1 MEQQNKEKR
10 KLKMNRMQWTI
21 VAGVLILA
29 VVLVYALV
37 KNNKVASSYEVV
49 TSMSRGDDTSVYYC
63 MMRKGMIKYSKDG
76 VAMTNKSGSVLWNQ
90 TYEMASPTMTSA
102 GDYVAVG
109 DIGANTIYIFNEYG
123 QLGRVSTDVPIQ
135 EIQISEQGVVAAVL
149 SDTSSNYINLY
160 DKQGNSLGS
169 IKASL
174 ENTGYPL
181 AIALSPD
188 ASKLAVSYL
197 IVKSG
202 SMQSRI
208 VSYDF
213 SDVEGDHL
221 LDTQEL
227 EGLYPK
233 AAFLDSREVVLFGE
247 KGFVL
252 YQADSKKIETQEN
265 FESEINS
272 VFCTNQKLGF
282 IFKNEDDNGKYRM
295 EIYNKAGKK
304 SSTYYFDLDYS
315 GMTADDDE
323 VILYNDEE
331 MLIYQM
337 GGRVRFRGTFNTAVT
352 GVMPSWEDGLYWLID
367 DQSLREIRTYKISIR
382 GKYVHRI
389 SIF

>member
-63 MMRKGMIKYSKDG
+63 MMRKGMVKYSKDG

-337 GGRVRFRGTFNTAVT
+337 DGRVRFRGTFNTAVT

-367 DQSLREIRTYKISIR
+367 DQSLREIRIR
-382 GKYVHRI
+382 
-389 SIF
+389 

>member
-21 VAGVLILA
+21 AAGVLILA

-37 KNNKVASSYEVV
+37 KNNKVVSSYEVV

-63 MMRKGMIKYSKDG
+63 MMRKGMVKYSKDG
-76 VAMTNKSGSVLWNQ
+76 VAMTNKSGTVLWNQ

-233 AAFLDSREVVLFGE
+233 AEFLDSREVVLFGE

-352 GVMPSWEDGLYWLID
+352 SVMPSWEDGLYWLID
-367 DQSLREIRTYKISIR
+367 DQSLREIRIR
-382 GKYVHRI
+382 
-389 SIF
+389 

>member
-1 MEQQNKEKR
+1 MEQQNKEKQ

-21 VAGVLILA
+21 AVGVLILA

-63 MMRKGMIKYSKDG
+63 MMRKGMVKYSKDG
-76 VAMTNKSGSVLWNQ
+76 VAMTNKSGTVLWNQ

-123 QLGRVSTDVPIQ
+123 QLGHVSTDVPIQ

-352 GVMPSWEDGLYWLID
+352 SVMPSW
-367 DQSLREIRTYKISIR
+367 
-382 GKYVHRI
+382 
-389 SIF
+389 

>member
-21 VAGVLILA
+21 AAGVLILA

-63 MMRKGMIKYSKDG
+63 MMRKGMVKYSKDG
-76 VAMTNKSGSVLWNQ
+76 VAMTNKSGTVLWNQ
-90 TYEMASPTMTSA
+90 TYEMASSTMTSA

-123 QLGRVSTDVPIQ
+123 QLGHVSTDVPIQ

-197 IVKSG
+197 IVNSG

-208 VSYDF
+208 VFYDF

-272 VFCTNQKLGF
+272 VFCTDQKLGF

-315 GMTADDDE
+315 GLTADDDE

-367 DQSLREIRTYKISIR
+367 DQSLREIRIR
-382 GKYVHRI
+382 
-389 SIF
+389 

>member
-21 VAGVLILA
+21 AAGVLILA

-63 MMRKGMIKYSKDG
+63 MMRKGMVKYSKDG
-76 VAMTNKSGSVLWNQ
+76 VAMTNKSGTVLWNQ

-123 QLGRVSTDVPIQ
+123 QLGHVSTDVPIQ

-149 SDTSSNYINLY
+149 LDTSSNYINLY

-367 DQSLREIRTYKISIR
+367 DQSLREIRIR
-382 GKYVHRI
+382 
-389 SIF
+389 

>member
-21 VAGVLILA
+21 AAGVLILA

-37 KNNKVASSYEVV
+37 KNNKVAYSYEVV

-63 MMRKGMIKYSKDG
+63 MMRKGMVKYSKDG
-76 VAMTNKSGSVLWNQ
+76 VAMTNKSGTVLWNQ

-208 VSYDF
+208 VAYDF

-367 DQSLREIRTYKISIR
+367 DQSLREIRIR
-382 GKYVHRI
+382 
-389 SIF
+389 

>member
-21 VAGVLILA
+21 AAGVLILA

-37 KNNKVASSYEVV
+37 KNNKVAYSYEVV

-63 MMRKGMIKYSKDG
+63 MMRKGMVKYSKDG

-208 VSYDF
+208 VAYDF

-367 DQSLREIRTYKISIR
+367 DQSLREIRIR
-382 GKYVHRI
+382 
-389 SIF
+389 

>member
-1 MEQQNKEKR
+1 MEQQNKEKQ

-63 MMRKGMIKYSKDG
+63 MMRKGMVKYSKDG

-123 QLGRVSTDVPIQ
+123 QLGHVSTDVPIQ

-323 VILYNDEE
+323 VILYNDGE

-367 DQSLREIRTYKISIR
+367 DQSLREIRIR
-382 GKYVHRI
+382 
-389 SIF
+389 

>member
-21 VAGVLILA
+21 AAGVLILA
-29 VVLVYALV
+29 VVLAYALV

-63 MMRKGMIKYSKDG
+63 MMRKGMVKYSKDG
-76 VAMTNKSGSVLWNQ
+76 VAMTNKSGAVLWNQ

-208 VSYDF
+208 VAYDF

-367 DQSLREIRTYKISIR
+367 DQSLREIRIR
-382 GKYVHRI
+382 
-389 SIF
+389 

>member
-63 MMRKGMIKYSKDG
+63 MMRKGMVKYSKDG

-169 IKASL
+169 IKVSL

-367 DQSLREIRTYKISIR
+367 DQSLREIRIR
-382 GKYVHRI
+382 
-389 SIF
+389 

>member
-29 VVLVYALV
+29 AVLVYALV

-63 MMRKGMIKYSKDG
+63 MMRKGMVKYSKDG
-76 VAMTNKSGSVLWNQ
+76 VVMTNKSGSVLWNQ

-367 DQSLREIRTYKISIR
+367 DQSLREIRIR
-382 GKYVHRI
+382 
-389 SIF
+389 

>member
-63 MMRKGMIKYSKDG
+63 MMRKGMVKYSKDG

-213 SDVEGDHL
+213 SDVEGNHL

-367 DQSLREIRTYKISIR
+367 DQSLREIRIR
-382 GKYVHRI
+382 
-389 SIF
+389 

>member
-63 MMRKGMIKYSKDG
+63 MMRKGMVKYSKDG
-76 VAMTNKSGSVLWNQ
+76 VAMTNKSGTVLWNQ

-315 GMTADDDE
+315 GVTADDDE
-323 VILYNDEE
+323 VILYNDGE

-367 DQSLREIRTYKISIR
+367 DQSLREIHIR
-382 GKYVHRI
+382 
-389 SIF
+389 

>member
-63 MMRKGMIKYSKDG
+63 MMRKGMVKYSKDG

-90 TYEMASPTMTSA
+90 TYEMVSPTMTSA

-188 ASKLAVSYL
+188 ASKLAVRYL

-208 VSYDF
+208 VAYDF

-367 DQSLREIRTYKISIR
+367 DQSLREIRIR
-382 GKYVHRI
+382 
-389 SIF
+389 

>member
-21 VAGVLILA
+21 AAGVLILA

-63 MMRKGMIKYSKDG
+63 MMRKGMVKYSKDG
-76 VAMTNKSGSVLWNQ
+76 VAMTDKSGTVLWNQ

-208 VSYDF
+208 VAYDF

-323 VILYNDEE
+323 VILYSDEE

-367 DQSLREIRTYKISIR
+367 DQSLREIRIR
-382 GKYVHRI
+382 
-389 SIF
+389 

>member
-63 MMRKGMIKYSKDG
+63 MMRKGMVKYSKDG
-76 VAMTNKSGSVLWNQ
+76 VAMTNKSGTVLWNQ

-208 VSYDF
+208 VAYDF

-233 AAFLDSREVVLFGE
+233 AEFLDSREVVLFGE

-367 DQSLREIRTYKISIR
+367 DQSLREIRIR
-382 GKYVHRI
+382 
-389 SIF
+389 

>member
-21 VAGVLILA
+21 AAGVLILA

-63 MMRKGMIKYSKDG
+63 MMRKGMVKYSKDG
-76 VAMTNKSGSVLWNQ
+76 VAMTNKSGTVLWNQ

-252 YQADSKKIETQEN
+252 YQADSKKIEMQEN

-367 DQSLREIRTYKISIR
+367 DQSLREIRIR
-382 GKYVHRI
+382 
-389 SIF
+389 

>member
-63 MMRKGMIKYSKDG
+63 MMRKGMVKYSKDG
-76 VAMTNKSGSVLWNQ
+76 VAMTNKSGTVLWNQ

-252 YQADSKKIETQEN
+252 YQADNKKIETQEN

-367 DQSLREIRTYKISIR
+367 DQSLREIRIR
-382 GKYVHRI
+382 
-389 SIF
+389 

>member
-29 VVLVYALV
+29 AVLVYALV

-63 MMRKGMIKYSKDG
+63 MMRKGMVKYSKDG
-76 VAMTNKSGSVLWNQ
+76 VAMTNKSGTVLWNQ

-123 QLGRVSTDVPIQ
+123 QLGHVSTDVPIQ

-367 DQSLREIRTYKISIR
+367 DQSLREIRIR
-382 GKYVHRI
+382 
-389 SIF
+389 

>member
-21 VAGVLILA
+21 AAGVLILA

-63 MMRKGMIKYSKDG
+63 MMRKGMVKYSKDG
-76 VAMTNKSGSVLWNQ
+76 VAMTNKSGTVLWNQ

-233 AAFLDSREVVLFGE
+233 AEFLDSREVVLFGE

-252 YQADSKKIETQEN
+252 YQADSKKIEKQEN

-295 EIYNKAGKK
+295 EIYNNAGKK

-352 GVMPSWEDGLYWLID
+352 SVMPSWEDGLYWLID
-367 DQSLREIRTYKISIR
+367 DQSLREIRIR
-382 GKYVHRI
+382 
-389 SIF
+389 

>member
-21 VAGVLILA
+21 AAGVLILA

-49 TSMSRGDDTSVYYC
+49 TSMSRGDDTAVYYC
-63 MMRKGMIKYSKDG
+63 MMRKGIVKYSKDG
-76 VAMTNKSGSVLWNQ
+76 VAMTNKSGTVLWNQ

-208 VSYDF
+208 VAYDF

-233 AAFLDSREVVLFGE
+233 AAFLDSREEVLFGE

-367 DQSLREIRTYKISIR
+367 DQSLREIRIR
-382 GKYVHRI
+382 
-389 SIF
+389 

>member
-63 MMRKGMIKYSKDG
+63 MMRKGMVKYSKDG

-227 EGLYPK
+227 ERLYPK

-315 GMTADDDE
+315 GVTADDDE
-323 VILYNDEE
+323 VILYNDGE

-367 DQSLREIRTYKISIR
+367 DQSLREIRIR
-382 GKYVHRI
+382 
-389 SIF
+389 

>member
-21 VAGVLILA
+21 AAGVLILA

-63 MMRKGMIKYSKDG
+63 MMRKGMVKYSKDG
-76 VAMTNKSGSVLWNQ
+76 VAMTNKSGTVLWNQ

-188 ASKLAVSYL
+188 TSKLAVSYL

-233 AAFLDSREVVLFGE
+233 AEFLDSREVVLFGE

-352 GVMPSWEDGLYWLID
+352 SVMPSWEDGLYWLID
-367 DQSLREIRTYKISIR
+367 DQSLREIRIR
-382 GKYVHRI
+382 
-389 SIF
+389 

>member
-21 VAGVLILA
+21 AAGVLILA

-63 MMRKGMIKYSKDG
+63 MMRKGMVKYSKDG
-76 VAMTNKSGSVLWNQ
+76 VAMTNKSGTVLWNH

-174 ENTGYPL
+174 DNTGYPL

-208 VSYDF
+208 VAYDF

-367 DQSLREIRTYKISIR
+367 DQSLREIRIR
-382 GKYVHRI
+382 
-389 SIF
+389 

>member
-1 MEQQNKEKR
+1 MEQQNKEKQ

-21 VAGVLILA
+21 AAGVLILA

-63 MMRKGMIKYSKDG
+63 MMRKGMVKYSKDG
-76 VAMTNKSGSVLWNQ
+76 VAMTNKSGTVLWNQ

-123 QLGRVSTDVPIQ
+123 QLGHVSTDVPIQ

-181 AIALSPD
+181 TIALSPD

-197 IVKSG
+197 IVKSE

-367 DQSLREIRTYKISIR
+367 DQSLREIRIR
-382 GKYVHRI
+382 
-389 SIF
+389 

>member
-63 MMRKGMIKYSKDG
+63 MMRKGMVKYSKDG

-123 QLGRVSTDVPIQ
+123 QLGRVSTDVPVQ

-331 MLIYQM
+331 MLIYHM

-367 DQSLREIRTYKISIR
+367 DQSLREIRIR
-382 GKYVHRI
+382 
-389 SIF
+389 

>member
-37 KNNKVASSYEVV
+37 KNNKVTSSYEVV

-63 MMRKGMIKYSKDG
+63 MMRKGMVKYSKDG

-315 GMTADDDE
+315 GVTADDDE
-323 VILYNDEE
+323 VILYNDGE

-367 DQSLREIRTYKISIR
+367 DQSLREIRIR
-382 GKYVHRI
+382 
-389 SIF
+389 

>member
-21 VAGVLILA
+21 AAGVLILA

-49 TSMSRGDDTSVYYC
+49 TSMSRADDTSVYYC
-63 MMRKGMIKYSKDG
+63 MMRKGMVKYSKDG

-367 DQSLREIRTYKISIR
+367 DQSLREIRIR
-382 GKYVHRI
+382 
-389 SIF
+389 

>member
-21 VAGVLILA
+21 VAGGLILA

-63 MMRKGMIKYSKDG
+63 MMRKGMVKYSKDG

-331 MLIYQM
+331 MLIYHM

-367 DQSLREIRTYKISIR
+367 DQSLREIRIR
-382 GKYVHRI
+382 
-389 SIF
+389 

>member
-21 VAGVLILA
+21 AAGVLILA
-29 VVLVYALV
+29 VVLAYALV

-63 MMRKGMIKYSKDG
+63 MMRKGMVKYSKDG
-76 VAMTNKSGSVLWNQ
+76 VAMTNKSGTVLWNQ

-208 VSYDF
+208 VAYDS

-367 DQSLREIRTYKISIR
+367 DQSLREIRIR
-382 GKYVHRI
+382 
-389 SIF
+389 

>member
-63 MMRKGMIKYSKDG
+63 MMRKGMVKYSKDG

-160 DKQGNSLGS
+160 DKQGNSLGR

-304 SSTYYFDLDYS
+304 SNTYYFDLDYS

-367 DQSLREIRTYKISIR
+367 DQSLREIRIR
-382 GKYVHRI
+382 
-389 SIF
+389 

>member
-29 VVLVYALV
+29 AVLVYALV

-63 MMRKGMIKYSKDG
+63 MMRKGMVKYSKDG

-90 TYEMASPTMTSA
+90 TYEMASTTMTSA
-102 GDYVAVG
+102 GDYVAVA

-197 IVKSG
+197 IMKSG

-367 DQSLREIRTYKISIR
+367 DQSLREIRIR
-382 GKYVHRI
+382 
-389 SIF
+389 

>member
-21 VAGVLILA
+21 AAGVLILA

-49 TSMSRGDDTSVYYC
+49 TSMSRGDDTSVYYR
-63 MMRKGMIKYSKDG
+63 MMRKGMVKYSKDG
-76 VAMTNKSGSVLWNQ
+76 VAMTNKSGTVLWNQ

-221 LDTQEL
+221 MDTQEL

-367 DQSLREIRTYKISIR
+367 DQSLREIRIR
-382 GKYVHRI
+382 
-389 SIF
+389 

>member
-21 VAGVLILA
+21 AAGVLILA

-49 TSMSRGDDTSVYYC
+49 TSMSRGDDTSVYYR
-63 MMRKGMIKYSKDG
+63 MMRKGMVKYSKDG
-76 VAMTNKSGSVLWNQ
+76 VAMTNKSGTVLWNQ

-149 SDTSSNYINLY
+149 SDISSNYINLY

-197 IVKSG
+197 IVNSG

-208 VSYDF
+208 VFYDF

-272 VFCTNQKLGF
+272 VFCTDQKLGF

-315 GMTADDDE
+315 GLTADDDE

-331 MLIYQM
+331 MLIYQL

-367 DQSLREIRTYKISIR
+367 DQSLREIRIR
-382 GKYVHRI
+382 
-389 SIF
+389 